1 MLREVCILSPW
12 LDLRVPCGLVFDQ
25 MQDITISIQGS
36 RPLKGSVAISGA
48 KNAAL
53 PELAAVCL
61 SSETIEFHNVPLVE
75 DIKVMHAALAEIGAQ
90 GEISGNSIRETMPVL
105 RSPLVSVQTAQTTRA
120 SILLLGPMLARHGY
134 AKISFPGGCPIGERK
149 IDFHLQGLE
158 QMGAEI
164 QSESEYIVAR
174 CRRLKGIEYI
184 FPGKTVTGT
193 ENLLMA
199 ATLAEGTTVLGNCAL
214 EPEVTDLIRLL
225 QEMGADI
232 SGPDGE
238 TVVVRGRT
246 RLHGAS
252 HRIIPDRIEAGTYL
266 IAGCFAGNEI
276 HLQGVIPEHLGRLLE
291 ILKDMG
297 ADITVSAEAIHV
309 KGGKSLAPAEVV
321 TQPYPGFPTDLQA
334 QLTTLMTQADGVSRI
349 RETIFNDRF
358 RHVGELNRLGAE
370 IKIQNDTAIIK
381 GPARL
386 RGAVLK
392 TTDLRAS
399 AALVLGGLIAEG
411 ETIIQNSYQ
420 LFRGY
425 ENMPDKLQKLG
436 AAITISRG

>member
-1 MLREVCILSPW
+1 
-12 LDLRVPCGLVFDQ
+12 

-36 RPLKGSVAISGA
+36 KPLKGSVAISGA

-75 DIKVMHAALAEIGAQ
+75 DIKVMHAALAEIGAL
-90 GEISGNSIRETMPVL
+90 GEISGNSISETMPVL

-164 QSESEYIVAR
+164 KSESEYLIAR

-232 SGPDGE
+232 SRPDDE
-238 TVVVRGRT
+238 TVVVRGRS

-276 HLQGVIPEHLGRLLE
+276 HLQGVIPEHLGSLLD
-291 ILKDMG
+291 ILGKMG
-297 ADITVSAEAIHV
+297 ADITVSPHELYV
-309 KGGKSLAPAEVV
+309 KGVKSLVPAEVT
-321 TQPYPGFPTDLQA
+321 TQPYPGYPTDLQA

-370 IKIQNDTAIIK
+370 INIKNDTAIIM
-381 GPARL
+381 GPTRL

-411 ETIIQNSYQ
+411 ETNIQNSYQ

-436 AAITISRG
+436 AAITISRR

>member
-1 MLREVCILSPW
+1 
-12 LDLRVPCGLVFDQ
+12 

-36 RPLKGSVAISGA
+36 KPLTGAVVISGA

-61 SSETIEFHNVPLVE
+61 SSETLEFHNVPLVE
-75 DIKVMHAALAEIGAQ
+75 DIRVMHAALAEIGAQ
-90 GEISGNSIRETMPVL
+90 GEINGNSMRETMPVVQ
-105 RSPLVSVQTAQTTRA
+105 SPLVSRQTAQTTRA
-120 SILLLGPMLARHGY
+120 SILLLGPLLARHGY

-158 QMGAEI
+158 RMGAEI
-164 QSESEYIVAR
+164 QAESEYLVAR
-174 CRRLKGIEYI
+174 CRKLKGIEYV

-214 EPEVTDLIRLL
+214 EPEVTDLIGLL

-232 SGPDGE
+232 SRPDDE
-238 TVVVRGRT
+238 TVVVRGRS

-276 HLQGVIPEHLGRLLE
+276 HLQEVIPEHLGSLLD
-291 ILKDMG
+291 ILRNMG
-297 ADITVSAEAIHV
+297 ADITVSPRELHV
-309 KGGKSLAPAEVV
+309 KGGKSLVPAEVI

-334 QLTTLMTQADGVSRI
+334 QLTTLLTQADGVSRI

-358 RHVGELNRLGAE
+358 RHVGELNRLGAD
-370 IKIQNDTAIIK
+370 IKVQDDTAIIR

-399 AALVLGGLIAEG
+399 AALVLGGLIAAG
-411 ETIIQNSYQ
+411 ETTIQNSYQ

-436 AAITISRG
+436 ADITITRG

>member
-1 MLREVCILSPW
+1 
-12 LDLRVPCGLVFDQ
+12 

-36 RPLKGSVAISGA
+36 KPLTGAVVISGA

-61 SSETIEFHNVPLVE
+61 SSETLEFQNIPLVE

-90 GEISGNSIRETMPVL
+90 GEIIGNSMRETLPVV
-105 RSPLVSVQTAQTTRA
+105 RSPLVSRQTAQTTRA
-120 SILLLGPMLARHGY
+120 SILLLGPLLARHGY

-158 QMGAEI
+158 RMGAEI
-164 QSESEYIVAR
+164 QAESEYLVAR
-174 CRRLKGIEYI
+174 CPKLKGIEYV

-214 EPEVTDLIRLL
+214 EPEVTDLIGLL

-232 SGPDGE
+232 SRPDDE
-238 TVVVRGRT
+238 TVVVRGRS

-266 IAGCFAGNEI
+266 IAGCFAGNEL
-276 HLQGVIPEHLGRLLE
+276 HLQGVIPEHLGSLLD
-291 ILKDMG
+291 ILRNMG
-297 ADITVSAEAIHV
+297 ADITVSSRELYV
-309 KGGKSLAPAEVV
+309 KGGKSLEPVEVI

-334 QLTTLMTQADGVSRI
+334 QLTTLLTQAGGVSRI

-358 RHVGELNRLGAE
+358 RHVGELNRLGAD
-370 IKIQNDTAIIK
+370 IKVQDDTAIIR

-399 AALVLGGLIAEG
+399 AALVLGGLIAAG
-411 ETIIQNSYQ
+411 ETTIQNSYQ

-436 AAITISRG
+436 ADITITQV